1 MEKKTSQNIP
11 YLVSQLKEGNESA
24 FSELF
29 ILFRPKIINT
39 SKRMYLCN
47 EDAEEISQE
56 VFLIIWKNRQSLK
69 CELSFNAYLLTIL
82 KSLIIKKSRKEAKRV
97 AYEKYAINFQDQFS
111 DDSER
116 ILENQEL
123 ESIALEAVSNL
134 PDYQKEVYILKNQQN
149 MGTEEIAVKMGISK
163 RTVENHIYK
172 ATKSIKRSLMTKYT
186 IPFNP
191 LFIII
196 ILSIFK
202 SICF

>member
-1 MEKKTSQNIP
+1 
-11 YLVSQLKEGNESA
+11 
-24 FSELF
+24 
-29 ILFRPKIINT
+29 
-39 SKRMYLCN
+39 
-47 EDAEEISQE
+47 
-56 VFLIIWKNRQSLK
+56 
-69 CELSFNAYLLTIL
+69 
-82 KSLIIKKSRKEAKRV
+82 
-97 AYEKYAINFQDQFS
+97 
-111 DDSER
+111 
-116 ILENQEL
+116 
-123 ESIALEAVSNL
+123 
-134 PDYQKEVYILKNQQN
+134 